1 MMYKSYLKDSAKSS
15 FFCTNI
21 FAIYKYLCTIDFMGM
36 KIIKKVRD
44 TKELKNYGIMKAL
57 RDIGVEVTTQ
67 GIDGYEKDS
76 ARSMRLDVLSG
87 LRRISGV
94 SWEEFGG
101 WIDPEFKT

>member
-1 MMYKSYLKDSAKSS
+1 
-15 FFCTNI
+15 
-21 FAIYKYLCTIDFMGM
+21 M

-44 TKELKNYGIMKAL
+44 SADLKNYGIMKKL
-57 RDIGVEVTTQ
+57 RDIGIEVTTQ

-94 SWEEFGG
+94 SWEEFGA
-101 WIDPEFKT
+101 WIDSEFKLKKK